1 MSKTLMSVLTPLFI
15 ISSFYCLILFEY
27 PLGQQRPYFSC
38 LYGLTV
44 WSIIV
49 YNTYPIF
56 IVQLEEKRIF
66 ISHDIHYL
74 IAISSIF
81 ISLYRYKE
89 LKICLRE
96 LSVVND
102 TLETLGAPNEY
113 HRIRNWIIRVIIGC
127 IVFVFYDMITT
138 VFFIKYYGSS
148 MDSKGILNVRLIFN
162 ILTVYYPLCVN
173 ILSALICGTVLRC
186 TSSRFHQV
194 NDRLCVL
201 YSDIFENNAVYR
213 YRKQNKSILVR
224 ECITAKDR
232 KQSTW
237 ILM

>member
-1 MSKTLMSVLTPLFI
+1 MSHNQV
-15 ISSFYCLILFEY
+15 
-27 PLGQQRPYFSC
+27 
-38 LYGLTV
+38 
-44 WSIIV
+44 V
-49 YNTYPIF
+49 YNF
-56 IVQLEEKRIF
+56 L
-66 ISHDIHYL
+66 
-74 IAISSIF
+74 
-81 ISLYRYKE
+81 KE

-113 HRIRNWIIRVIIGC
+113 HRMRNWIIRIIIGC
-127 IVFVFYDMITT
+127 IVFVFHDMILT
-138 VFFIKYYGSS
+138 VFYTKYYNS
-148 MDSKGILNVRLIFN
+148 MDSESILKFIFYMLS
-162 ILTVYYPLCVN
+162 ICYPLCVN
-173 ILSALICGTVLRC
+173 ILSALICGTVLGY

-201 YSDIFENNAVYR
+201 YSDLIENNAVYR